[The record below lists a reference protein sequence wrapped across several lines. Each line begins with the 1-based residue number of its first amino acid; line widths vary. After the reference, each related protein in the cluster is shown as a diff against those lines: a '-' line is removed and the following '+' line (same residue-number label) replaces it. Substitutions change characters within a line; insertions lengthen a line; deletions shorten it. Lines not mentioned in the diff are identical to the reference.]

1 MSTVRSRSVHSR
13 SFFGHVG
20 LLAGLHVGLALALP
34 ACRQLD
40 PEFCA
45 THPQDVD
52 CAGRAGSGPIA
63 AGLCT
68 EDEQCT
74 NSTPVCDIT
83 RSMCVPCMPGKV
95 GACGGVAPVCGVDEA
110 CHPCAMDTDC
120 ASQTCLPD
128 GSCASPLDVLYVSP
142 TGSDLATCMPD
153 DHCSL
158 ARALALIDG
167 TKSTVRLDPAHYNL
181 LGTVALPDDL
191 HLVGRGAILDRNA
204 AGSGAVLSI
213 AAGTHITLDYVTVT
227 GGDGDSGDGI
237 ECVNAT
243 LTLREV
249 TIQGNAGSAISGSGC
264 QLTVSH
270 AQLLNNQS
278 AGITTLTPGDVVLV
292 RSLVA
297 GNASVGLA
305 LEMATFDIENN
316 VIVKNG
322 GPNGLGGVFIAQIR
336 SGSAGRRVFGFN
348 TVSQNQGPFGNVSG
362 VVCDQTVGVALAMTS
377 NIVVNNAGPAQVSG
391 GACVWT
397 YSDIAPGPVSGTGN
411 LSSDP
416 LFVDP
421 VHNNFH
427 LQIASPV
434 RDAAD
439 PAATLAVDIDGDARP
454 QGAGRDMGADEI
466 K

>member
-1 MSTVRSRSVHSR
+1 MSTVRSRLVRSR
-13 SFFGHVG
+13 SFSGLG
-20 LLAGLHVGLALALP
+20 LLTGLALAVP
-34 ACRQLD
+34 ACRQLN

-45 THPQDVD
+45 NHPQDLD
-52 CAGRAGSGPIA
+52 CAGRTGIGAGID

-68 EDEQCT
+68 QDEQCT
-74 NSTPVCDIT
+74 DSTPVCDIT
-83 RSMCVPCMPGKV
+83 RSMCVPCMPGKI
-95 GACGGVAPVCGVDEA
+95 GACGGAAPVCGIDEA
-110 CHPCAMDTDC
+110 CHPCAMDAEC

-142 TGSDLATCMPD
+142 TGSALATCMPD

-167 TKSTVRLDPAHYNL
+167 TKSTIRLDPAHYSL
-181 LGTVALPDDL
+181 MATVALPHDL

-204 AGSGAVLSI
+204 ADSGEVLDI
-213 AAGTHITLDYVTVT
+213 AAGTHVSLDYVTVT
-227 GGDGDSGDGI
+227 GGDGASGHGI
-237 ECVNAT
+237 VCINAT

-249 TIQGNAGSAISGSGC
+249 TIQGNGGCAISSSGC
-264 QLTVSH
+264 QLVVSH
-270 AQLLNNQS
+270 SQLLDNQDS
-278 AGITTLTPGDVVLV
+278 GIIASTSDVTLV
-292 RSLVA
+292 RSVVSGNQFA
-297 GNASVGLA
+297 GIDLSLSS
-305 LEMATFDIENN
+305 FDIENN
-316 VIVKNG
+316 VIAKNG
-322 GPNGLGGVFIAQIR
+322 GPNGLSGVFIGTIR
-336 SGSAGRRVFGFN
+336 TGSVARRVFGFN
-348 TVSQNQGPFGNVSG
+348 TVTQNSGPFGNVSG
-362 VVCDQTVGVALAMTS
+362 VVCDQDVGVPLAMTS

-421 VHNNFH
+421 SHNNFH

>member
-1 MSTVRSRSVHSR
+1 MP
-13 SFFGHVG
+13 GNVG
-20 LLAGLHVGLALALP
+20 V
-34 ACRQLD
+34 C
-40 PEFCA
+40 
-45 THPQDVD
+45 
-52 CAGRAGSGPIA
+52 SGA
-63 AGLCT
+63 
-68 EDEQCT
+68 
-74 NSTPVCDIT
+74 TPVC
-83 RSMCVPCMPGKV
+83 
-95 GACGGVAPVCGVDEA
+95 GADET
-110 CHPCAMDTDC
+110 CHPCALDAEC

-167 TKSTVRLDPAHYNL
+167 TKSTIRLDPAHYNML
-181 LGTVALPDDL
+181 ATIVLPHDL

-204 AGSGAVLSI
+204 PGSGEVLDI
-213 AAGTHITLDYVTVT
+213 AAGPHISLDYVTVT

-237 ECVNAT
+237 VCIQAA

-249 TIQGNAGSAISGSGC
+249 TIQGNAGNAISSSEC
-264 QLTVSH
+264 QLVVSH
-270 AQLLNNQS
+270 SQLLNNQGD
-278 AGITTLTPGDVVLV
+278 GILALMSDVTLV

-297 GNASVGLA
+297 GNADFGLDLA
-305 LEMATFDIENN
+305 SSLFDVENN
-316 VIVKNG
+316 VIAKNG
-322 GPNGLGGVFIAQIR
+322 GPNGLGGVFVGALH
-336 SGSAGRRVFGFN
+336 GGTVGRRVFGFN
-348 TVSQNQGPFGNVSG
+348 TVTQNQGQFGNVTG
-362 VVCDQTVGVALAMTS
+362 VVCDQSISVPLAMTS

-391 GACVWT
+391 TTCVWT

-411 LSSDP
+411 LSIDP

-427 LQIASPV
+427 LQLASPA

-439 PAATLAVDIDGDARP
+439 PAATLAVDIDGDTRP

>member
-1 MSTVRSRSVHSR
+1 MSTVRSRSRFS
-13 SFFGHVG
+13 G
-20 LLAGLHVGLALALP
+20 LVALGVLGIAPALP
-34 ACRQLD
+34 ACRQLN

-45 THPQDVD
+45 SHPQDID
-52 CAGRAGSGPIA
+52 CAGRSTAGND
-63 AGLCT
+63 AGLCIQ
-68 EDEQCT
+68 DEQCT
-74 NSTPVCDIT
+74 DPTPVCDIT

-95 GACGGVAPVCGVDEA
+95 GACGGATPVCGADDA
-110 CHPCAMDTDC
+110 CHPCAMDVQC

-167 TKSTVRLDPAHYNL
+167 TKSTIRLDPAHYNL
-181 LGTVALPDDL
+181 TATVVLPKDL

-204 AGSGAVLSI
+204 AGSGEVLDI
-213 AAGTHITLDYVTVT
+213 APGTRISLDYVTVT
-227 GGDGDSGDGI
+227 GGDGDSGNGI
-237 ECVNAT
+237 VCFQAT

-249 TIQGNAGSAISGSGC
+249 TIQGNGGSAISGSAC
-264 QLTVSH
+264 QLVVSH
-270 AQLLNNQS
+270 SQLLNNQ
-278 AGITTLTPGDVVLV
+278 ADGILASNTSDVVLV

-297 GNASVGLA
+297 GNASVGVA
-305 LEMATFDIENN
+305 LVMTTYDIENN

-322 GPNGLGGVFIAQIR
+322 GPNGFGGVSISQIAG
-336 SGSAGRRVFGFN
+336 GSVGRRVFAFN
-348 TVSQNQGPFGNVSG
+348 TVSQNQGSFGSVSG
-362 VVCDQTVGVALAMTS
+362 VVCGESIGVPLAMTS
-377 NIVVNNAGPAQVSG
+377 NLVVNNAGSAQVSG

-421 VHNNFH
+421 AHNNFH
-427 LQIASPV
+427 LQLASPV

>member
-1 MSTVRSRSVHSR
+1 MSTVCSRS
-13 SFFGHVG
+13 
-20 LLAGLHVGLALALP
+20 LLAGLIGRGVLGIALALP
-34 ACRQLD
+34 ACRQLN

-45 THPQDVD
+45 SHPQDSD
-52 CAGRAGSGPIA
+52 CAGRSGAGND

-68 EDEQCT
+68 QDEQCT
-74 NSTPVCDIT
+74 DPTPVCDIT
-83 RSMCVPCMPGKV
+83 RSMCVPCIPGKV
-95 GACGGVAPVCGVDEA
+95 GACSGATPVCGTDDA
-110 CHPCAMDTDC
+110 CHPCAMDAQC

-142 TGSDLATCMPD
+142 TGSDLATCMPE

-158 ARALALIDG
+158 ARAIALIDG
-167 TKSTVRLDPAHYNL
+167 TKSTIRLDPAHYDL
-181 LGTVALPDDL
+181 IATVVLPRDL

-204 AGSGAVLSI
+204 PGSGGVIDI
-213 AAGTHITLDYVTVT
+213 APGTHISLDYVTVT
-227 GGDGDSGDGI
+227 GGDGASGDGI
-237 ECVNAT
+237 DCNQAT

-249 TIQGNAGSAISGSGC
+249 TIQGNAVGGINGSRC
-264 QLTVSH
+264 QLVVSH
-270 AQLLNNQS
+270 SQVLNNQV
-278 AGITTLTPGDVVLV
+278 GIVVNGVASDLVLV

-297 GNASVGLA
+297 GNASVGLD
-305 LEMATFDIENN
+305 LLNSTYDIENN

-322 GPNGLGGVFIAQIR
+322 GPNGSGGVFIGQI
-336 SGSAGRRVFGFN
+336 SGPIGGRHVFAFN
-348 TVSQNQGPFGNVSG
+348 TVSQNSGQFGSVSG
-362 VVCDQTVGVALAMTS
+362 VVCEETVGVPLAMTS
-377 NIVVNNAGPAQVSG
+377 NLVINNAGPAQVG
-391 GACVWT
+391 GTACSWT
-397 YSDIAPGPVSGTGN
+397 YSDIAPGPVAGTGN

-427 LQIASPV
+427 LQLASPA

-439 PAATLAVDIDGDARP
+439 PAATLAVDLDGDARP

>member
-1 MSTVRSRSVHSR
+1 MAIVRSGSL
-13 SFFGHVG
+13 FPG
-20 LLAGLHVGLALALP
+20 LIGLGILGIAPALP

-45 THPQDVD
+45 SHPQDID
-52 CAGRAGSGPIA
+52 CAGRLGTGAGID
-63 AGLCT
+63 AGQCT
-68 EDEQCT
+68 QDEQCT
-74 NSTPVCDIT
+74 DPTPVCDIT

-95 GACGGVAPVCGVDEA
+95 GACSGATPVCGADEA
-110 CHPCAMDTDC
+110 CHPCAMDSEC

-142 TGSDLATCMPD
+142 TGSDLATCMPQ

-167 TKSTVRLDPAHYNL
+167 TKSTIQLDPAHYSML
-181 LGTVALPDDL
+181 ATIALPHDL

-204 AGSGAVLSI
+204 AGSGEVLDI
-213 AAGTHITLDYVTVT
+213 APGTHVSLDYVTVM
-227 GGDGDSGDGI
+227 GGDGGSGHGI
-237 ECVNAT
+237 VCTQAT

-249 TIQGNAGSAISGSGC
+249 TIQGNGGSGISGSGC
-264 QLTVSH
+264 QLVVSH
-270 AQLLNNQS
+270 SQLFNNQDSGIVAS
-278 AGITTLTPGDVVLV
+278 ASDVTLV
-292 RSLVA
+292 RSMVS
-297 GNASVGLA
+297 GNQNTGLD
-305 LEMATFDIENN
+305 LSGSSFDIEDN
-316 VIVKNG
+316 VIAKNG
-322 GPNGLGGVFIAQIR
+322 GPNGLGGVFIVTIR
-336 SGSAGRRVFGFN
+336 SGSIARRVFGFN
-348 TVSQNQGPFGNVSG
+348 TVSQNSGPFGGVSG
-362 VVCDQTVGVALAMTS
+362 VVCGEDVNVPLAMTS
-377 NIVVNNAGPAQVSG
+377 NIVVNNAGPTQVSG

-427 LQIASPV
+427 LQLASPA

-439 PAATLAVDIDGDARP
+439 PAATLAVDIDGDTRP

>member
-1 MSTVRSRSVHSR
+1 MSTVRSRSVRSR
-13 SFFGHVG
+13 SFFG
-20 LLAGLHVGLALALP
+20 LAALALALL

-40 PEFCA
+40 PAFCA
-45 THPQDVD
+45 NHPEDLD
-52 CAGRAGSGPIA
+52 CIGRTGIGAGID

-68 EDEQCT
+68 QDEQCT

-83 RSMCVPCMPGKV
+83 RSMCVPCMQGKV
-95 GACGGVAPVCGVDEA
+95 GACGGVTPVCGVDEA
-110 CHPCAMDTDC
+110 CHPCTMDAEC
-120 ASQTCLPD
+120 ASQICLPD
-128 GSCASPLDVLYVSP
+128 GSCASPIDVLYVSP
-142 TGSDLATCMPD
+142 TGSPLATCMPD

-158 ARALALIDG
+158 PRALALIDG
-167 TKSTVRLDPAHYNL
+167 TKSTIRLDPAHYNL
-181 LGTVALPDDL
+181 LATVTLSSDL

-204 AGSGAVLSI
+204 PDSGPVLNI
-213 AAGTHITLDYVTVT
+213 APGTHISIDYVTVT
-227 GGDGDSGDGI
+227 GGDGDGGDGI
-237 ECVNAT
+237 DCANAT
-243 LTLREV
+243 LALREV
-249 TIQGNAGSAISGSGC
+249 TIQGNAGSAISGSRC
-264 QLTVSH
+264 QLMVSH
-270 AQLLNNQS
+270 AQLLNNQVYGIATS
-278 AGITTLTPGDVVLV
+278 ASDLVLV

-297 GNASVGLA
+297 GNANVGLH
-305 LEMATFDIENN
+305 LDVTTYDIENN

-322 GPNGLGGVFIAQIR
+322 GPNGLGGVFITGIG
-336 SGSAGRRVFGFN
+336 GSVGRRVFAFN

-362 VVCDQTVGVALAMTS
+362 VMCDPSIGVPLAMAS
-377 NIVVNNAGPAQVSG
+377 NIVVNNAGPSQVTG
-391 GACVWT
+391 VACTWT

-427 LQIASPV
+427 LQLASPV

-454 QGAGRDMGADEI
+454 QGGGRDMGADEI

>member
-1 MSTVRSRSVHSR
+1 MSTVHSR
-13 SFFGHVG
+13 SLLSG
-20 LLAGLHVGLALALP
+20 LVALVLGISPALP
-34 ACRQLD
+34 ACRQLN

-45 THPQDVD
+45 SHPQDID
-52 CAGRAGSGPIA
+52 CAGRSGAGND

-68 EDEQCT
+68 QDEQCT
-74 NSTPVCDIT
+74 DLIPVCDIT

-95 GACGGVAPVCGVDEA
+95 GACSGATPACGTDDA
-110 CHPCAMDTDC
+110 CHPCVLDAQC

-167 TKSTVRLDPAHYNL
+167 TKSTIRLDPAHYNL
-181 LGTVALPDDL
+181 MAAVVLPRDL

-204 AGSGAVLSI
+204 AGSGEVIDI
-213 AAGTHITLDYVTVT
+213 APGTHISIDYVTVT
-227 GGDGDSGDGI
+227 GGDGASGDGI
-237 ECVNAT
+237 DCNQAT

-249 TIQGNAGSAISGSGC
+249 TIQGNGGSGISTSGC
-264 QLTVSH
+264 QLVLSH
-270 AQLLNNQS
+270 SQLLNNQG
-278 AGITTLTPGDVVLV
+278 AGIVTAMASDVVLV
-292 RSLVA
+292 RSLVT
-297 GNASVGLA
+297 GNAFVGLDFV
-305 LEMATFDIENN
+305 LTTYDIENN

-322 GPNGLGGVFIAQIR
+322 GPNGLGGVFISQVLP
-336 SGSAGRRVFGFN
+336 GSVGRRVFAFN
-348 TVSQNQGPFGNVSG
+348 TVSQNSGPFGNVSG
-362 VVCDQTVGVALAMTS
+362 VLCDQTINVPLAMTS
-377 NIVVNNAGPAQVSG
+377 NLVVNNAGSAQVSG

-397 YSDIAPGPVSGTGN
+397 YSDIAPGPVPGTGN
-411 LSSDP
+411 LSADP

-421 VHNNFH
+421 VHSNFH
-427 LQIASPV
+427 LQLASPA

-439 PAATLAVDIDGDARP
+439 PAATLAVDLDGDARP

>member
-1 MSTVRSRSVHSR
+1 MSTVRSRSLLLGL
-13 SFFGHVG
+13 FGFAVLG
-20 LLAGLHVGLALALP
+20 PALALP
-34 ACRQLD
+34 ACRQLN

-45 THPQDVD
+45 SHPQDID
-52 CAGRAGSGPIA
+52 CAGRSGAGIDA
-63 AGLCT
+63 DLCSQ
-68 EDEQCT
+68 DEQCT
-74 NSTPVCDIT
+74 DPTPVCDIT

-95 GACGGVAPVCGVDEA
+95 GACSGATPVCGADDA
-110 CHPCAMDTDC
+110 CHPCAMDAEC

-167 TKSTVRLDPAHYNL
+167 TKSTIRLDPAHYNL
-181 LGTVALPDDL
+181 MATVALTHDL

-204 AGSGAVLSI
+204 AGSGEVLDI
-213 AAGTHITLDYVTVT
+213 AAGTHISLDYVTVT
-227 GGDGDSGDGI
+227 GGDGASGDGI
-237 ECVNAT
+237 DCTQAT

-249 TIQGNAGSAISGSGC
+249 AIQANAGSGISTSGC
-264 QLTVSH
+264 QLVVSH
-270 AQLLNNQS
+270 AQLLNNQG
-278 AGITTLTPGDVVLV
+278 AGIATSMASDVVLV
-292 RSLVA
+292 RSLVS
-297 GNASVGLA
+297 GNASVGLV
-305 LEMATFDIENN
+305 LDGTTYDIENN

-322 GPNGLGGVFIAQIR
+322 GPNGLGGVFISQILA
-336 SGSAGRRVFGFN
+336 GTVGRRVFGFN

-362 VVCDQTVGVALAMTS
+362 VVCDQTIGVPLAMTS

-391 GACVWT
+391 DACVWT

-427 LQIASPV
+427 LQLASPA

>member
-1 MSTVRSRSVHSR
+1 MSTVCSRVP
-13 SFFGHVG
+13 SFR
-20 LLAGLHVGLALALP
+20 LLGSLGLALALP
-34 ACRQLD
+34 ACRQLN
-40 PEFCA
+40 PEFCSS
-45 THPQDVD
+45 HPQDID
-52 CAGRAGSGPIA
+52 CAGRFGPGAGIDAGS
-63 AGLCT
+63 CT

-74 NSTPVCDIT
+74 DPTPVCDIV
-83 RSMCVPCMPGKV
+83 RSMCVPCMPGNV
-95 GACGGVAPVCGVDEA
+95 GVCSGATPVCGADEA
-110 CHPCAMDTDC
+110 CHACALDVQC

-142 TGSDLATCMPD
+142 TGSDLATCMPE

-167 TKSTVRLDPAHYNL
+167 TKSTIRLDPAHYNL
-181 LGTVALPDDL
+181 TATVALPHDL

-204 AGSGAVLSI
+204 AGSGEVLDI
-213 AAGTHITLDYVTVT
+213 AAGTHTSLDYVTVM
-227 GGDGDSGDGI
+227 GGDGAGGDGI
-237 ECVNAT
+237 VCIQAT

-249 TIQGNAGSAISGSGC
+249 TIQGNAGSAISSSGC
-264 QLTVSH
+264 QLVVSH
-270 AQLLNNQS
+270 SQLLNNQDT
-278 AGITTLTPGDVVLV
+278 GIAATASDVTLV
-292 RSLVA
+292 RSVVS
-297 GNASVGLA
+297 GNQIDGLDLA
-305 LEMATFDIENN
+305 ATSYDIENN

-322 GPNGLGGVFIAQIR
+322 GPSSGGGVFVAAIR
-336 SGSAGRRVFGFN
+336 TVARRVFGFN
-348 TVSQNQGPFGNVSG
+348 TIAQNSGPFGSISG
-362 VVCDQTVGVALAMTS
+362 VVCDDVQVPLAMTS
-377 NIVVNNAGPAQVSG
+377 NVVVNNAGPAQVSD
-391 GACVWT
+391 GACSWT

-427 LQIASPV
+427 LQLASPA

-439 PAATLAVDIDGDARP
+439 PAATLAVDLDGDARP

>member
-1 MSTVRSRSVHSR
+1 
-13 SFFGHVG
+13 
-20 LLAGLHVGLALALP
+20 
-34 ACRQLD
+34 
-40 PEFCA
+40 
-45 THPQDVD
+45 
-52 CAGRAGSGPIA
+52 
-63 AGLCT
+63 
-68 EDEQCT
+68 
-74 NSTPVCDIT
+74 
-83 RSMCVPCMPGKV
+83 MPGKV
-95 GACGGVAPVCGVDEA
+95 GACGGATPVCGIDEA
-110 CHPCAMDTDC
+110 CHPCTMDTDC
-120 ASQTCLPD
+120 ASQICLPD
-128 GSCASPLDVLYVSP
+128 GSCASPIDVLYVSP

-167 TKSTVRLDPAHYNL
+167 TKSTIRLDPAHYNL
-181 LGTVALPDDL
+181 LATVVLPHDL
-191 HLVGRGAILDRNA
+191 HLVGRGATLDRNA
-204 AGSGAVLSI
+204 ADSGAVLSI
-213 AAGTHITLDYVTVT
+213 AAGTHISLDYVTVT
-227 GGDGDSGDGI
+227 GGDGSSGDGI
-237 ECVNAT
+237 ACTNAT

-264 QLTVSH
+264 QLVVSH
-270 AQLLNNQS
+270 AQLLNNQA
-278 AGITTLTPGDVVLV
+278 AGIVTSMPSDVVLV
-292 RSLVA
+292 RSLVS

-305 LEMATFDIENN
+305 LAMTTYDIENN

-322 GPNGLGGVFIAQIR
+322 GPNGLGGVFITQIL
-336 SGSAGRRVFGFN
+336 GGTVGRRVFGFN
-348 TVSQNQGPFGNVSG
+348 TVSQNSGPFGNVSG
-362 VVCDQTVGVALAMTS
+362 VLCDQSVGVPLAMTS
-377 NIVVNNAGPAQVSG
+377 NIVVNNAGPAQISG

-411 LSSDP
+411 RSSDP

-427 LQIASPV
+427 LQLASPA